1 MPRFVR
7 PSRVARIPARLPTNP
22 ATNLASLVAG
32 VARRVEAVRA
42 AVPVHR
48 LPRGPLRCLQTL
60 AEAVRSHHAS
70 LSDQDAAALRAH
82 VASWIHDAAT
92 RTDPAT
98 AVPAVIKNKLA
109 QVCARLAGAE
119 YPARWPSFFADLLQ
133 LAANAGDGG
142 LDALVR
148 VLDAVDDEVISSG
161 DTQHAGQGAGVRDGN
176 SRGGGADHEVPTREG
191 PCERNPGCSRGSS
204 TPSAPSSR
212 RGWIERRGARGGAA
226 EAAAG

>member
-1 MPRFVR
+1 MREDLARGFFAALNACWLACLA
-7 PSRVARIPARLPTNP
+7 RVVEL
-22 ATNLASLVAG
+22 L
-32 VARRVEAVRA
+32 RR
-42 AVPVHR
+42 
-48 LPRGPLRCLQTL
+48 
-60 AEAVRSHHAS
+60 
-70 LSDQDAAALRAH
+70 DAAALRAH

-98 AVPAVIKNKLA
+98 AVPAFIKNKLA

-161 DTQHAGQGAGVRDGN
+161 ALGEAVTRNFMRQILAGVEHCHARGVAHRDLGQHAAAVNKVRSGWAVGIGVT
-176 SRGGGADHEVPTREG
+176 SVLAH
-191 PCERNPGCSRGSS
+191 
-204 TPSAPSSR
+204 
-212 RGWIERRGARGGAA
+212 
-226 EAAAG
+226 

>member
-1 MPRFVR
+1 MPRYQSTAYPEVR
-7 PSRVARIPARLPTNP
+7 FW
-22 ATNLASLVAG
+22 
-32 VARRVEAVRA
+32 
-42 AVPVHR
+42 
-48 LPRGPLRCLQTL
+48 CLQTL

-98 AVPAVIKNKLA
+98 AVPAFIKNKLA

-161 DTQHAGQGAGVRDGN
+161 DTQHGHGAGSRGGN
-176 SRGGGADHEVPTREG
+176 SRRGGGGADDEVPASTRVKDAMRAEPGLLPRIVDAIRAVIASGLDRATG
-191 PCERNPGCSRGSS
+191 PGAVNVLVARCRSGTG
-204 TPSAPSSR
+204 TGTSAPYR
-212 RGWIERRGARGGAA
+212 YRYQIPF
-226 EAAAG
+226 